1 MHAVQ
6 AHTTPTTLTIRNLDE
21 AVKTALRIRA
31 AHNGRSMEAE
41 VRAILRETLLGPEG
55 IVSPLGTRIRAR
67 FAGLGG
73 DALELPARGE
83 LPRAADLGA

>member
-1 MHAVQ
+1 MHAVP

-41 VRAILRETLLGPEG
+41 VRTILSDVLLGPAG
-55 IVSPLGTRIRAR
+55 VVSPLGTRIRAR

-73 DALELPARGE
+73 DALELSPRSE
-83 LPRAADLGA
+83 LPRAVDFGR

>member
-1 MHAVQ
+1 MQ
-6 AHTTPTTLTIRNLDE
+6 ALPAHVAPTTLTIRNLDE

-41 VRAILRETLLGPEG
+41 ARALLRDVLLGPAG
-55 IVSPLGTRIRAR
+55 VVSPLGTRIRAR

-83 LPRAADLGA
+83 LPRAADLSA